1 MSPTDRNPRKKP
13 TRRKDS
19 PTPKASP
26 IVHLYVLLDR
36 SGSMASMADDVI
48 GGFNRL
54 LADQQADGAD
64 ARFTLVQFDSE
75 DPQEVVA
82 DAIPIAE
89 MAPLDASTFV
99 PRGGTPLLDATARLI
114 ASGTARAGALASVG
128 HPAEEVVFVSVTDGH
143 ENASREQSLAA
154 VKHLVEE
161 RTAAGWTFVF
171 LGAALDVYGEAG
183 GLGVAVG
190 NTQMFDAS
198 ADGAALA
205 FDSLSQGT
213 RNMRGKVRRA
223 ERVDKTDF
231 FEEGK
236 PAESHRRR
244 TTGR

>member
-1 MSPTDRNPRKKP
+1 M
-13 TRRKDS
+13 
-19 PTPKASP
+19 
-26 IVHLYVLLDR
+26 
-36 SGSMASMADDVI
+36 
-48 GGFNRL
+48 
-54 LADQQADGAD
+54 
-64 ARFTLVQFDSE
+64 
-75 DPQEVVA
+75 
-82 DAIPIAE
+82 
-89 MAPLDASTFV
+89 
-99 PRGGTPLLDATARLI
+99 
-114 ASGTARAGALASVG
+114 
-128 HPAEEVVFVSVTDGH
+128 
-143 ENASREQSLAA
+143 
-154 VKHLVEE
+154 KHLVEE

-190 NTQMFDAS
+190 NTQMFEAS

-223 ERVDKTDF
+223 ERVDKADF